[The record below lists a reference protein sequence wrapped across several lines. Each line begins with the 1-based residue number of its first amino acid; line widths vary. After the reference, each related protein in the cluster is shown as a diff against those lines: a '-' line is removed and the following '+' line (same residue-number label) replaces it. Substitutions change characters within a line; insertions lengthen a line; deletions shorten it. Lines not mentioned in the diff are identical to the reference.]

1 MAANLSLA
9 LGICNDLCSLV
20 SVETVASL
28 VINRQQCML
37 LSQKLLETQE
47 TLQAVQHKLSDDD
60 EMTWSDSPY
69 MGAVL
74 LELIYVLQK
83 AKKIVLTDCF
93 CSGQWMEAALRQGGD
108 WKETFG
114 ESLYD
119 LHWLCSILLKQVGQD
134 SQVLERADCDR
145 MLRGTDVDTLLRAAK
160 TDHEH
165 LKGLL
170 RDLRGNHTCS
180 GQCCNGERTS
190 MQCLATQ
197 LLTESEFQAELQSW
211 PVTEKKNYHEWLY
224 KDNLDNLSKWPLV
237 LSVNKQDLK
246 RGSLLGEGSFGVVH
260 EAEWLGE
267 PYAMK
272 ISKYG
277 YQELLKQEIAVL
289 SGLHH
294 PHIMHLVCCAEE
306 GGECLYVM
314 ECMNK
319 SLSRMLEKSKLS
331 LIRSVDIMLQ
341 IAEGMN
347 HLHSMGLVHR
357 DLKPDNILI
366 KCDEAGSGNSMS
378 ALGAEP
384 LWIAKVSDFGCT
396 KVKMESTAY
405 AHQTIPIGSLM
416 FMAPEMYELAHG
428 NEPPERFHPK
438 ETDVYSFGL
447 ICFAVLIGE
456 PTPFPPK
463 ELMNP
468 SVKAFQDGVQRGK
481 RPQLPADSPNHLSS
495 LIQQCWDGNPVKR
508 PNFHNIC
515 TELRYI
521 KGLLLTGT
529 FFHHCTLHK
538 QMNSV

>member
-69 MGAVL
+69 TGAVF

-83 AKKIVLTDCF
+83 AKKIVLRDCF

-145 MLRGTDVDTLLRAAK
+145 MLRGTDVNTLLTAAK
-160 TDHEH
+160 KDHED

-180 GQCCNGERTS
+180 AQCHNGERT
-190 MQCLATQ
+190 
-197 LLTESEFQAELQSW
+197 
-211 PVTEKKNYHEWLY
+211 K
-224 KDNLDNLSKWPLV
+224 
-237 LSVNKQDLK
+237 
-246 RGSLLGEGSFGVVH
+246 
-260 EAEWLGE
+260 
-267 PYAMK
+267 
-272 ISKYG
+272 
-277 YQELLKQEIAVL
+277 
-289 SGLHH
+289 
-294 PHIMHLVCCAEE
+294 

-314 ECMNK
+314 ECMSK

-357 DLKPDNILI
+357 DIKPDNILI

-384 LWIAKVSDFGCT
+384 LLIAKVSDFGCT

-416 FMAPEMYELAHG
+416 FMAPEVYELAPD
-428 NEPPERFHPK
+428 NDPPEQFHPK
-438 ETDVYSFGL
+438 KTDVYSFGL

-463 ELMNP
+463 ELRNP
-468 SVKAFQDGVQRGK
+468 TAEAFKDGVRKGK

-495 LIQQCWDGNPVKR
+495 LIEQCWDGNPVKR

-515 TELRYI
+515 TELRFI
-521 KGLLLTGT
+521 KGLLLTAFRNIGHADASNVKDAKQT
-529 FFHHCTLHK
+529 CIKGLPQLASCSTDATDAKSNETTAKSLLHLAK
-538 QMNSV
+538 GLLAVSSDAHIIGILF